1 MKSEMTFKL
10 AALMLAG
17 TLVLA
22 AVAPTWAKDAAQ
34 YLEEAAVEFSQGK
47 YNAAARHYRKALK
60 LDPKQ
65 PHAYLGLS
73 MALKSEGDLDES
85 EAVVRELIQLYPD
98 FAPAHYNLG
107 EVLEA
112 KGDLAGAK
120 EAYAGFIKASGGRL
134 PNQPEIRIKFRKM
147 GLL

>member
-1 MKSEMTFKL
+1 MTSKTVQKL
-10 AALMLAG
+10 GSLLLSA
-17 TLVLA
+17 TLVLMTI
-22 AVAPTWAKDAAQ
+22 APTWAKDAAQ
-34 YLEEAAVEFSQGK
+34 YLEEAAHDFGQGK
-47 YNAAARHYRKALK
+47 YGSAARNYRKALK
-60 LDPKQ
+60 LDPRQ

-85 EAVVRELIQLYPD
+85 EAVLRELIQLYPD
-98 FAPAHYNLG
+98 FAAAHYNLG

-112 KGDLAGAK
+112 KGDMPGAK
-120 EAYAGFIKASGGRL
+120 SAYADFIRHSGGRL